1 MHPYLGAYTDGST
14 VYGVFNTKA
23 LATQAPITLAGTPSL
38 TARKNATAAPD
49 TSGLTLTVDY
59 NAVTGL
65 HHWACDTS
73 TDAVFYAAPA
83 EIFIFLAAGT
93 VDGVSVVGQCIG
105 QFTLAADGLTAAQ
118 ETDVATATG
127 TGLTAYSAPTSASLS
142 AATSTNVSAVTL
154 VPSTVMST
162 AASASGIHANVQQIN
177 DVPVI
182 GAGTAG
188 NKWRA

>member
-1 MHPYLGAYTDGST
+1 M
-14 VYGVFNTKA
+14 
-23 LATQAPITLAGTPSL
+23 
-38 TARKNATAAPD
+38 
-49 TSGLTLTVDY
+49 
-59 NAVTGL
+59 
-65 HHWACDTS
+65 
-73 TDAVFYAAPA
+73 
-83 EIFIFLAAGT
+83 
-93 VDGVSVVGQCIG
+93 
-105 QFTLAADGLTAAQ
+105 
-118 ETDVATATG
+118 ATATG